1 MKKSLFFAIAAALLT
16 GCASDEL
23 VDVSVPNTGTS
34 HSDIRFTM
42 SQKNTTRGYSDLN
55 KTGHYNF
62 GVFGYKSTDKVNNI
76 MADYLV
82 GYYDVT
88 NGYGVKTGSTFGDQD
103 GNFDGESYW
112 MYEGMGSAEYNGTYA
127 GETVNPGT
135 KFASNVA
142 NQYLRYWDNAAD
154 YTCFYAY
161 APYTNT
167 GATGK
172 TVTYVD
178 GQEVGTSNDK
188 YVMTIPNGTIKHG
201 YDKPDELEYMYAW
214 TKVGKASYG
223 HDVALQFHRLN
234 AKVNIKFWE
243 DIPGYSVRI
252 IDLTS
257 NYSVSAV
264 PAIKDGTSGNYGYK
278 LGKIYSENGAKIQF
292 DPENATPAA
301 PVLKQYQGTTVSTPI
316 VFAAPTAAQIGTTR
330 VEATP
335 STTTYYAIPKGSA
348 DGVLSNTA
356 DKISDAGTLDED
368 LDDTGLTFHVSYEL
382 ISTTGEVITVK
393 NATVFVPTT
402 YTNWVANTHYT
413 YIFKITK
420 DSNGSTD
427 STDPTDSDAE
437 NPEVPT
443 EPSLYPIVF
452 DNCTVEE
459 WATNESEHIITNT
472 DPLSYHNI
480 TLSQYSV
487 ITGAATD
494 IDVTIAD
501 GDHSLV
507 HPVDYEAVTVT
518 GPAPATTDVS
528 TWYNNSTKK
537 ITVPIAAASGVYTV
551 TYTCPS
557 SDVYANHPKTWTANF
572 VVGRAYTV
580 NTRLNE
586 VGTNGAA
593 ATKLTILTS
602 IDGGT
607 EAQPAAATGLSVEY
621 PVNAVDDKVKVDVVG
636 GKAYVTVAQD
646 ATPGKY
652 KLIYT
657 NNYAVDGG
665 NVVPVKVAE
674 KVFEVKDYTFTLNTY
689 AVKNGASVTVTASA
703 APTNGVYTVSTGC
716 NISGNVV
723 TVPNNTTEGDYTV
736 TLTVNGGTA
745 EEVVYTKQFN
755 VQNQYSV
762 SLAYSNG
769 TALHTTIGA
778 EGTNEYG
785 TEYITVTSTKNEV
798 ANAVSAELATKYT
811 VTGLAADTYKF
822 FVDGTVIKLQV
833 KKSVAAGSYTVVY
846 TGQTTP
852 DTKTAEASFVI
863 QK

>member
-1 MKKSLFFAIAAALLT
+1 MKKSLFFSAAATLLLAS
-16 GCASDEL
+16 CASDEL
-23 VDVSVPNTGTS
+23 VDISVPSTGTT
-34 HSDIRFTM
+34 HSDIRFTTN
-42 SQKNTTRGYSDLN
+42 QKNITRVTPLQ
-55 KTGHYNF
+55 KAGHFNF

-82 GYYDVT
+82 GYYDT
-88 NGYGVKTGSTFGDQD
+88 EKGYGTQAGSTFGDPTATLD
-103 GNFDGESYW
+103 GKSYW
-112 MYEGMGSAEYNGTYA
+112 MYEGMGHAEYNGTYA

-142 NQYLRYWDNAAD
+142 NQYLRYWDNASD

-161 APYTNT
+161 APYTNNT
-167 GATGK
+167 ATGN
-172 TVTYVD
+172 TITYVD
-178 GQEVGTSNDK
+178 GQEVGTSTDK

-201 YDKPDELEYMYAW
+201 YDKEDEFEYMYAW
-214 TKVGKASYG
+214 TKVEKANYG
-223 HDVALQFHRLN
+223 HDVALEFKRLN

-243 DIPGYSVRI
+243 DIAGYSVRI
-252 IDLTS
+252 IDLTP

-264 PAIKDGTSGNYGYK
+264 PAIKDGTSNNYGYK

-292 DPENATPAA
+292 APEAATPAA
-301 PVLKQYQGTTVSTPI
+301 PTMKQYVGTTVSTPI
-316 VFAAPTAAQIGTTR
+316 KFAAPTAAQIGTSR

-335 STTTYYAIPKGSA
+335 SATTYYAIPKGSTA
-348 DGVLSNTA
+348 GVLANGA
-356 DKISDAGTLDED
+356 DKMTDAGTLNTD
-368 LDDTGLTFHVSYEL
+368 LAKTGLTFHVSYEL

-393 NATVFVPTT
+393 DATVFVPTD

-420 DSNGSTD
+420 NSNGSTD
-427 STDPTDSDAE
+427 STDPTDTDAE
-437 NPEVPT
+437 DPEVPT

-459 WATNESEHIITNT
+459 WATSESEHVISDGST
-472 DPLSYHNI
+472 LSYHNI

-487 ITGAATD
+487 TTGAATD

-501 GDHSLV
+501 GDKSLV
-507 HPVDYEAVTVT
+507 HPVDYAAVAVT
-518 GPAPATTDVS
+518 GPADAS
-528 TWYNNSTKK
+528 SWYSSSTKK
-537 ITVPIAAASGVYTV
+537 ISVPVGAASGVYTV

-557 SDVYANHPKTWTANF
+557 SDVYTNHPKTWTAKF

-586 VGTNGAA
+586 VGTNGTA

-602 IDGGT
+602 IDGGA

-621 PVNAVDDKVKVDVVG
+621 PVNAADGKVKVEVVSD
-636 GKAYVTVAQD
+636 KAYVTVAQN

-657 NNYAVDGG
+657 NNYAVEGG

-689 AVKNGASVTVTASA
+689 AVLNGTSVTVTASA
-703 APTNGVYTVSTGC
+703 APTNGVYTVSSVCT
-716 NISGNVV
+716 ISGNVI
-723 TVPNNTTEGDYTV
+723 TVPNNTTEGNYTV
-736 TLTVNGGTA
+736 TLTVNGRTD
-745 EEVVYTKQFN
+745 EVVTYTKTFN

-762 SLAYSNG
+762 
-769 TALHTTIGA
+769 ALSKNTLNTTVGA
-778 EGTNEYG
+778 ANAAEYG
-785 TEYITVTSTKNEV
+785 TEFIEVTSTKNQV
-798 ANAVSAELATKYT
+798 ADAVSDELAAKYT
-811 VTGLAADTYKF
+811 ITGLASDTYKF
-822 FVDGTVIKLQV
+822 FVDGSAIKLQV
-833 KKSVAAGSYTVVY
+833 KTSVAAGNYTVVY

-852 DTKTAEASFVI
+852 DTKTAEAIFTI